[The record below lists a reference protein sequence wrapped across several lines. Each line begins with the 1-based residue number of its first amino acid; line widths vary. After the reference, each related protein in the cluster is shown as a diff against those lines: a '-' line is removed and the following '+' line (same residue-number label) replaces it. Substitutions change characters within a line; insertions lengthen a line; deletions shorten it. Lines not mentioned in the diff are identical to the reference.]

1 MDKENQE
8 AVIQL
13 QCLIERKHRN
23 LVEKFG
29 VNFVE
34 KYGVNFERLYLGLNE
49 YATLSRAAVIEYRS
63 DDRCFYFA
71 GFRVFGI
78 RETSYIGFGV

>member
-1 MDKENQE
+1 M
-8 AVIQL
+8 IHL
-13 QCLIERKHRN
+13 QCLIERKHRS
-23 LVEKFG
+23 LVEK
-29 VNFVE
+29 
-34 KYGVNFERLYLGLNE
+34 YDVNFERLYLGFNE
-49 YATLSRAAVIEYRS
+49 YAILSRAAVIEYRS